1 MQPDLESLYITQEEL
16 KDLTGISKRDLKA
29 YQELT
34 YPRPA
39 LLLHISLYAERILLL
54 GWGLIP
60 LGYLIKWSLFRKP
73 LKEIFDEVFKYNAVV
88 KAIDIND
95 QLEAAGNRGAFLSNR
110 EKVIEALKLT
120 REDLIRALK
129 TERIL
134 RKNKRFLAS
143 NPEAI
148 ATNLTPKQALQ
159 VNEQASEHK
168 RLLDEA
174 LQVAVG
180 VQEEMREL
188 EGRPN

>member
-16 KDLTGISKRDLKA
+16 KDLTGISKKDLKA

-39 LLLHISLYAERILLL
+39 LLLNISLYAERILLL

-60 LGYLIKWSLFRKP
+60 LGYLIKWSLFRKS

-95 QLEAAGNRGAFLSNR
+95 ELEAAGNRGAFLSNR

-120 REDLIRALK
+120 REDLICALK

-148 ATNLTPKQALQ
+148 ASNLTPKQALQ
-159 VNEQASEHK
+159 VNEQATEHK